1 MKFFSSYKKSLSL
14 ASLLVFFAMQMMPL
28 QAAMLSTTD
37 ISLTLDGQVSVERL
51 LGELE
56 RPQLQMKLVAMGVD
70 PAQAEDRLRRMTD
83 SELQALAANFD
94 GAPAGGSAGGILL
107 TLFIVFVV
115 TDMLGATDI
124 FPFVKKIN

>member
-37 ISLTLDGQVSVERL
+37 ISLTLAGQVSVERL

-94 GAPAGGSAGGILL
+94 SAPAGGSAGGILL

>member
-94 GAPAGGSAGGILL
+94 SAPAGGSAGGILL